1 MRMRGTRRSS
11 IMGLSFVAL
20 AMSGCATMNRNE
32 CAAVDWQTI
41 GYEDGVAGYSGDRIA
56 EHRKACARY
65 HITPDLGLYRAGRD
79 QGLQEYCRPQNGFR
93 IGARGGVYSGVC
105 PGELESAFV
114 GAYESGRQLYALESR
129 ASNAANHLNS
139 ARRELEHVEH
149 EIVEKSAVIVSGESS
164 SEDRAHALVSTQQL
178 AERAGRL
185 KAEIVELERD
195 KLRCERDLED
205 YRATNPPSG

>member
-1 MRMRGTRRSS
+1 MTGTLRRS
-11 IMGLSFVAL
+11 IAGLSFVAL

-32 CAAVDWQTI
+32 CVAVDWKTI

-65 HITPDLGLYRAGRD
+65 GITPDLGLYQAGRE

-93 IGARGGVYSGVC
+93 VGARGSTYNGIC
-105 PGELESAFV
+105 PAELEGAFV
-114 GAYESGRQLYALESR
+114 NAYESGRQLYALESR
-129 ASNAANHLNS
+129 VSNATSHLNS
-139 ARRELEHVEH
+139 ARHELDHVEH
-149 EIVEKSAVIVSGESS
+149 EIVEKSAVLVSNDSS
-164 SEDRAHALVSTQQL
+164 NEDRAHALVSTQQL

-195 KLRCERDLED
+195 KLRCERDLDD
-205 YRATNPPSG
+205 YRAANPPIG